1 MQSHIDRTDLEALY
15 CFPSHAHL
23 GLHDSIYIME
33 IPGEIDIFLIKF
45 RWLPYTIL
53 FVTSAG
59 AEMESVRQQ

>member
-33 IPGEIDIFLIKF
+33 IPGEIDIF
-45 RWLPYTIL
+45 
-53 FVTSAG
+53 
-59 AEMESVRQQ
+59 